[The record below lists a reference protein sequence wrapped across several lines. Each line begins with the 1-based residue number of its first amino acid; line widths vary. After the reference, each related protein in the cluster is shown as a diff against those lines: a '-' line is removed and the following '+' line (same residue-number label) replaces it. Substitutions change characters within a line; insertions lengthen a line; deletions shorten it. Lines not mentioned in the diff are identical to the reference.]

1 MIVIQF
7 KILPF
12 AKMTLLLYKDSRS
25 QVQGTGQQNAPSK
38 SCNSKAPLV
47 TYLIFHLSVTHIG
60 RTEERQMASIK
71 QMRGGF
77 FSLFF
82 IRDKPRID

>member
-1 MIVIQF
+1 MAKAAELLIYEERSGAPGNRTPLVKVVIV
-7 KILPF
+7 K
-12 AKMTLLLYKDSRS
+12 
-25 QVQGTGQQNAPSK
+25 
-38 SCNSKAPLV
+38 PLV